1 MQKIVV
7 SEFMDQPAVESLRA
21 RHEVHLD
28 ETLFERTEELKKASS
43 DAAALIVRNRTQ
55 VTAELIDAAPKL
67 RAVGRLGVGLDNIDL
82 EACKSRGIAV
92 LPAVGAN
99 AASVAEYVL
108 CTSMMLL
115 RSPAFFSSRRLQ
127 RGEWPRAEVSR
138 GREISGK
145 TLGIVGFGSIGQTV
159 AQLARAA
166 GFHTLAYDELIPAD
180 HSAWSTTEQ
189 ASTLDFLLASAD
201 VVSLHC
207 PLTPDTRNLLSA
219 PQLAAMKP
227 GAILINTAR
236 GGIVDESALAEALG
250 SGHLGGAAIDV
261 FTSEPIDNATAV
273 LFAGLPNIILTPHV
287 AGVTVESNKR
297 ISALTAENVMRALE
311 ATSR

>member
-1 MQKIVV
+1 MPKIVI
-7 SEFMDQPAVESLRA
+7 SEFMDNAAVETLRA

-28 ETLFERTEELKKASS
+28 ETLFERTEELKKATC
-43 DAAALIVRNRTQ
+43 DAVALIVRNRTQ
-55 VTAELIDAAPKL
+55 VTAEMIDAAPKL

-82 EACKSRGIAV
+82 EACKARGIAV

-108 CTSMMLL
+108 CTAMMLL
-115 RSPAFFSSRRLQ
+115 RSPAYFSTRRLQ
-127 RGEWPRAEVSR
+127 RGEWPRAELSR

-145 TLGIVGFGSIGQTV
+145 ILGIVGFGSIGQTA

-166 GFHTLAYDELIPAD
+166 GFHTLAYDEFIPAD

-189 ASTLDFLLASAD
+189 ASTLDVLLRSAD

-207 PLTPDTRNLLSA
+207 PLTRETRNLFSA

-236 GGIVDESALAEALG
+236 GGIVDETALAEALR

-261 FTSEPIDNATAV
+261 FTSEPIDTATAA
-273 LFAGLPNIILTPHV
+273 LFAGLPNVILTPHV

-297 ISALTAENVMRALE
+297 ISAITAENVISSLE
-311 ATSR
+311 ETSR